1 MFDLVYGFRSQS
13 TAMAMSWRSVN
24 LLNQTFSW
32 ASMTKGLSSSF
43 IRLTSTSC
51 SYLYYYL
58 AWFTERTVGQ
68 SNRQIACICEQSS
81 FTQTINA
88 PTHFTEHSSSLIDII
103 LTNNEN
109 HLVYTEVGDPFL
121 NQEVGDH
128 CPVFGILNFTK
139 PKRKSYLHY
148 TWSYD
153 QGDYNLLREKA
164 ATTNWEKI
172 YDQGVNKHVKKI
184 TGHIID
190 ISIAC
195 IPNRPIRIRP
205 DEPSWMNTNIK
216 HYIRLRKRVY
226 RKAKRTNTTHHWTKF
241 RVLRNKVVSM
251 IRESKSKSNVNI
263 ANKLKS
269 DTLSAKDWWST
280 LETVISP

>member
-1 MFDLVYGFRSQS
+1 M
-13 TAMAMSWRSVN
+13 
-24 LLNQTFSW
+24 
-32 ASMTKGLSSSF
+32 
-43 IRLTSTSC
+43 
-51 SYLYYYL
+51 
-58 AWFTERTVGQ
+58 
-68 SNRQIACICEQSS
+68 
-81 FTQTINA
+81 
-88 PTHFTEHSSSLIDII
+88 
-103 LTNNEN
+103 
-109 HLVYTEVGDPFL
+109 